1 MKNLRNRV
9 QLIGRLGM
17 DPEVK
22 TFNGGKK
29 MARFSIATTD
39 TYKNTEGKRVTE
51 TQWHQVVI
59 WGDALTG
66 VVEKYLKKG
75 KEVAVEGKLV
85 HRAYD
90 DKDGNKKYIT
100 EVVVSDF
107 LMLGKSEEN

>member
-1 MKNLRNRV
+1 
-9 QLIGRLGM
+9 M

-22 TFNGGKK
+22 VFNGDKK

-39 TYKNTEGKRVTE
+39 TYKNAEGKRVTE
-51 TQWHQVVI
+51 TQWHHAVV

-90 DKDGNKKYIT
+90 DKDGSRRYIA
-100 EVVVSDF
+100 EVVVSDI
-107 LMLGKSEEN
+107 LLLGKSDDK